1 LITSDKE
8 VKISNYGTYRMRL
21 AKGVLQSLSG
31 SFVDKSKGWV
41 PFFILHLGTI
51 SQILDPVLTFAI

>member
-1 LITSDKE
+1 MIERLKSVIA
-8 VKISNYGTYRMRL
+8 GTYWMRL
-21 AKGVLQSLSG
+21 AKGVLQSLPSC
-31 SFVDKSKGWV
+31 FVDKSKGWV